1 MLGSISFATV
11 AGSELNHSRVKP
23 SRRWGSIDRKWE
35 GRVSTEEMVGTFV
48 GKKTT
53 KHQVVETHGGE
64 RESCGRWDDLFSS
77 SKGSA
82 FP

>member
-1 MLGSISFATV
+1 MTV
-11 AGSELNHSRVKP
+11 AEAELNHRGVKP

-35 GRVSTEEMVGTFV
+35 GRENTEKIIGTLEN
-48 GKKTT
+48 KTT

-64 RESCGRWDDLFSS
+64 RESCGRWDDLLSS
-77 SKGSA
+77 SKGST

>member
-11 AGSELNHSRVKP
+11 AGSELNHRGVKASR
-23 SRRWGSIDRKWE
+23 SWGSIDRKWE
-35 GRVSTEEMVGTFV
+35 GKESTEEMVGTFV
-48 GKKTT
+48 GKKPT
-53 KHQVVETHGGE
+53 KHQVAETHGVE
-64 RESCGRWDDLFSS
+64 RESCGRRDDLLSS

>member
-1 MLGSISFATV
+1 MSDSK
-11 AGSELNHSRVKP
+11 LNHRGIKP

-35 GRVSTEEMVGTFV
+35 GKESTEEKGGTFV

-53 KHQVVETHGGE
+53 KHQVVETHSRE
-64 RESCGRWDDLFSS
+64 RESCGRWDGLLSS
-77 SKGSA
+77 SKGST